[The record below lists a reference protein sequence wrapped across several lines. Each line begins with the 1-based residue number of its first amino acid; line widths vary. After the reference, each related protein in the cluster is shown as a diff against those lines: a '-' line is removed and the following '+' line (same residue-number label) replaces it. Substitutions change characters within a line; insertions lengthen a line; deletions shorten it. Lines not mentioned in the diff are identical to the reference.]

1 MRKLLLA
8 STALAALS
16 CAAAHAADI
25 EARSRIDAVSVH
37 PDAALITRTFDIDLP
52 EGASN
57 VTLRGLPFVL
67 DPASLRVSG
76 SGGAPIAIG
85 AVEARVAPADVRTD
99 TGNDGRLK
107 QLRSDRAGW
116 QVTLDALTAKQA
128 MIVRYSQASP
138 EKLGE
143 DKPLDIAQWN
153 AAFDAVGNA
162 MAKVGDELRS
172 ARTRAQEIDD
182 EIKALETARPRPQQ
196 KPPLRDVAIALNV
209 LSATKATFT
218 VSYRVA
224 GASWRPAYDA
234 KLDTGGAGKKPG
246 LDLVRRAQV
255 VQNTGEDWSDV
266 TLSLSTNR
274 ALRGS
279 AAPDVQPE
287 RLAFWEPPQPYAAGM
302 ARREAAPAPAMKSMQ
317 ADALKKDEPANPQ
330 LAAAPPPVAAA
341 EQQATLDASAW
352 QANFVAPG
360 RVTVPADGA
369 TKSFALA
376 TTHYDPALTVKTAP
390 ALDPTAYLEAHLT
403 NHEDAPLLAG
413 PVTVQRDGAFV
424 GQGQMAFVAAGD
436 GFDIGFGADDR
447 VKVTRSPVKKK
458 ENEPTWYNQTKIDA
472 REFRTTVKNLHDF
485 AVHAVVVDRIP
496 FSDNTAITVETLPQ
510 TTPPT
515 DKQVGDRR
523 GVMSWSYDIAPG
535 EQKEIR
541 LAWRMK
547 WPADRDVTLQPA
559 PVR

>member
-1 MRKLLLA
+1 MRTLLLA
-8 STALAALS
+8 STALASLA
-16 CAAAHAADI
+16 CATANAADI

-37 PDAALITRTFDIDLP
+37 PDAALVTRSFDVDLP

-57 VTLRGLPFVL
+57 VTLRGLPFML
-67 DPASLRVSG
+67 DPASLRVAG
-76 SGGAPIAIG
+76 SGGAAVSIG
-85 AVEARVAPADVRTD
+85 AVEARVAPADVKTES
-99 TGNDGRLK
+99 GNDGRLK

-116 QVTLDALTAKQA
+116 QVTLDALTGKQA
-128 MIVRYSQASP
+128 MIARYAQASP
-138 EKLGE
+138 EKLGD
-143 DKPLDIAQWN
+143 DKPLDIGQWN
-153 AAFDAVGNA
+153 AAFDTVGNA
-162 MAKVGDELRS
+162 LAKVGDELRS
-172 ARTRAQEIDD
+172 ARVRAQEIDE
-182 EIKALETARPRPQQ
+182 EIKALETARPRPPQ
-196 KPPLRDVAIALNV
+196 KPPLRDVAIALNATA
-209 LSATKATFT
+209 ATKGSFT
-218 VSYRVA
+218 ISYRVS

-234 KLDTGGAGKKPG
+234 WLDTGGAGRKPG

-266 TLSLSTNR
+266 TLTLSTNR

-287 RLAFWEPPQPYAAGM
+287 RLAFWEQPVPMAAGM
-302 ARREAAPAPAMKSMQ
+302 ARREAPAPAMKSMQ
-317 ADALKKDEPANPQ
+317 MDAARPANEV
-330 LAAAPPPVAAA
+330 AAAPPVAAV
-341 EQQATLDASAW
+341 EQQATLDANAW
-352 QANFVAPG
+352 QASFVAPG

-369 TKSFALA
+369 TKSFAL
-376 TTHYDPALTVKTAP
+376 TKKHYDPALTVKTAP

-403 NHEDAPLLAG
+403 NDEDAPLLAG

-447 VKVTRSPVKKK
+447 VKVTRVPVKKK
-458 ENEPTWYNQTKIDA
+458 ENEPTWYNQTKIDT
-472 REFRTTVKNLHDF
+472 REFKTTVKNLHDF
-485 AVHAVVVDRIP
+485 AIRTVIVDRIP
-496 FSDNTAITVETLPQ
+496 FSDNTAITIETLPQ

-523 GVMSWSYDIAPG
+523 GVMSWTYDLAAG
-535 EQKEIR
+535 EQKDVR

-559 PVR
+559 PVGR